1 MVPHDILIVMPIK
14 QFQLNNAKVYNN
26 RWEWVTRLPKRIN
39 IMEVGVSA
47 GDFAEH
53 MHNTLM
59 PNVLY
64 LVDTWEQSDS
74 IFQRGEDNLRFK
86 EGENLDFV
94 TKRFANKNVTIFS
107 GTSQEVLPK
116 IIMDK
121 SSRSFDFDLI
131 YIDAGH
137 SYDEVTQDINNA
149 VKLLNQ
155 RGVIVVNDYV
165 FIGDPKYPAYGVIKA
180 VNDFLENNID
190 WEMSGIIL
198 EDQMMCDVILRRI
211 R

>member
-1 MVPHDILIVMPIK
+1 MPIK

-26 RWEWVTRLPKRIN
+26 RWEWIEKLPKRLN

-53 MHNTLM
+53 MYNNLN
-59 PNVLY
+59 PNALY

-74 IFQRGEDNLRFK
+74 IFQRGENNLRFK
-86 EGENLDFV
+86 EGENLDFI
-94 TKRFANKNVTIFS
+94 TNRFVNKNVTILS
-107 GTSQEVLPK
+107 GRSQDVLPR
-116 IIMDK
+116 IIEEE
-121 SSRSFDFDLI
+121 SNRHFNFDLI

-137 SYDEVTQDINNA
+137 SYEEVSQDIKNS
-149 VKLLNQ
+149 VKLLNE

-165 FIGDPKYPAYGVIKA
+165 FIGDPKYPAYGVIQA
-180 VNDFLENNID
+180 VNDFLEKNED

>member
-1 MVPHDILIVMPIK
+1 MPIK
-14 QFQLNNAKVYNN
+14 QSQLNNAKVYNN
-26 RWEWVTRLPKRIN
+26 RWEWIEKLPNKLN

-53 MHNTLM
+53 MYNNLS
-59 PNVLY
+59 PNALY

-74 IFQRGEDNLRFK
+74 IFQRGENNLRFK

-94 TKRFANKNVTIFS
+94 TRRFADKNVTILN
-107 GTSQEVLPK
+107 GKSQDVLPH
-116 IIMDK
+116 IIKEKANRD
-121 SSRSFDFDLI
+121 FDFDLI

-137 SYDEVTQDINNA
+137 SYNEVTQDISNA
-149 VKLLNQ
+149 VKLLNE

-165 FIGDPKYPAYGVIKA
+165 FIGDPKYPPYGVIQA
-180 VNDFLENNID
+180 VNDFLYNNPD